1 MPIEGCLV
9 CREVD
14 GRVPVPGG
22 AIVETPLAVVFHA
35 PALDEGSL
43 AYAGHLF
50 VCPRRHAASFADLTD
65 AEARDVGSAIARAS
79 AALRAAGAARVY
91 VATIGHGVDHLHVHL
106 APRWPETPDEV
117 RWHEVDEWP
126 GARRV
131 DFDGAAALAAGLR
144 AMLPSADAAP
154 PRG

>member
-1 MPIEGCLV
+1 MPDEDCLV
-9 CREVD
+9 CGEVD

-22 AIVETPLAVVFHA
+22 ALLETPRVVAFHA
-35 PALDEGSL
+35 PVLDGGSL
-43 AYAGHLF
+43 VYAGHLF
-50 VCPRRHAASFADLTD
+50 VCPKRHAASFADLTD
-65 AEARDVGSAIARAS
+65 AEARDVGWAIARAS

-106 APRWPETPDEV
+106 APRWPETPDGV

-131 DFDGAAALAAGLR
+131 DHDGARALAASLKGAL
-144 AMLPSADAAP
+144 AGADPAP
-154 PRG
+154 PMG